1 MRTDR
6 RFVALFVVVFVDL
19 IGFGMIIPVL
29 LLHAQESFAATD
41 LQAIL
46 LLSSYSI
53 GLVVAGPIMGRLS
66 DAFGRR
72 PVLILSQFGTLGGFL
87 ILGFANT
94 LFLLYL
100 GRIIDGISGGN
111 ITTAQAYVNDITT
124 EKNRA
129 RGFGLIS
136 AAFGAGFIVGPALTA
151 LILSVTAAN
160 PTLAPYSQNAPFFVA
175 ALFSLA
181 SILLTTFLLPESLSK
196 EDREPLGRSREKKPD
211 QLGLL
216 DVIRL
221 PDVRLILSFT
231 IMTFLAFSLL
241 QASFAFFARS
251 NLFSDVPLEQA
262 QRNIGLLLTWVG
274 VVSVTTQ
281 IVFVGRLVK
290 RFGERRMVNVSS
302 AAQALAF
309 LGVALSRSP
318 LAMAIVFIPF
328 AAANAIS
335 QPSLQSI
342 LTRFS
347 PPEMRGRV
355 LGAFQSSNSLT
366 LVIGP
371 ILAGLLL
378 QLDLPFLSTESAG
391 ALPMFFSAVIMTVA
405 FIVSFRVLR
414 MKLPTQESQTA
425 EPAAVAAD

>member
-1 MRTDR
+1 MRVDR

-19 IGFGMIIPVL
+19 IGFGMVIPVL
-29 LLHAQESFAATD
+29 LLHAKESFGATD

-53 GLVVAGPIMGRLS
+53 GLVVAGPVLGRLS

-72 PVLILSQFGTLGGFL
+72 PVLIISQFGTLAGFL

-94 LFLLYL
+94 LLLLFL
-100 GRIIDGISGGN
+100 GRIVDGISGGN
-111 ITTAQAYVNDITT
+111 ITTAQAYINDITT

-175 ALFSLA
+175 AIFSLI
-181 SILLTTFLLPESLSK
+181 SILLTTFLLPESLPK
-196 EDREPLGRSREKKPD
+196 EDREPLGRSREKKPG
-211 QLGLL
+211 QKGLM
-216 DVIRL
+216 DVLRL
-221 PDVRLILSFT
+221 PDVRTILLFT
-231 IMTFLAFSLL
+231 FLTFLAFSML
-241 QASFAFFARS
+241 QASFAFFARR
-251 NLFSDVPLEQA
+251 NVFSDIPLESA
-262 QRNIGLLLTWVG
+262 QRNIGLLLTWIG
-274 VVSVTTQ
+274 IVSVTTQ
-281 IVFVGRLVK
+281 FVFVGRLVK
-290 RFGERRMVNVSS
+290 RFGERRLVNVS
-302 AAQALAF
+302 AIARVLAF
-309 LGVALSRSP
+309 LGIALSRDP
-318 LAMAIVFIPF
+318 LALAIVFIPF
-328 AAANAIS
+328 AASNAIS

-347 PPEMRGRV
+347 PPEMRGRI

-366 LVIGP
+366 LVFGP

-378 QLDLPFLSTESAG
+378 QLDFPSLSPEVEIS
-391 ALPMFFSAVIMTVA
+391 LPMFAAAAIMSIA
-405 FIVSFRVLR
+405 FVVSFRVLR
-414 MKLPTQESQTA
+414 MKLPTQES
-425 EPAAVAAD
+425 ESMEPVPAAAD

>member
-1 MRTDR
+1 M
-6 RFVALFVVVFVDL
+6 VFVDL
-19 IGFGMIIPVL
+19 IGFGMVIPVL
-29 LLHAQESFAATD
+29 LLHAQESFGATD

-53 GLVVAGPIMGRLS
+53 GLVVAGPVLGRLS

-72 PVLILSQFGTLGGFL
+72 PVLIVSQFGTLAGFL

-111 ITTAQAYVNDITT
+111 ITTAQAYINDITT

-151 LILSVTAAN
+151 LIVSVTAAN
-160 PTLAPYSQNAPFFVA
+160 PALAPYSQNAPFFVA
-175 ALFSLA
+175 ALFSLT
-181 SILLTTFLLPESLSK
+181 SILLTAVLLPESLPK
-196 EDREPLGRSREKKPD
+196 EEREPLGRSKEVKLGQK
-211 QLGLL
+211 GLL
-216 DVIRL
+216 DVIKL
-221 PDVRLILSFT
+221 PDVRLILMFT

-241 QASFAFFARS
+241 QASFPFLARR
-251 NLFSDVPLEQA
+251 NLFSDVRLEDA
-262 QRNIGLLLTWVG
+262 QRSIGLLLTWIG

-290 RFGERRMVNVSS
+290 RFGERRLVNV
-302 AAQALAF
+302 AAFARVLAF
-309 LGVALSRSP
+309 LGIAFSRNP

-328 AAANAIS
+328 AASNAIS

-347 PPEMRGRV
+347 PPAMRGRV

-371 ILAGLLL
+371 MLAGLLL
-378 QLDLPFLSTESAG
+378 QLDLPFLSSETQV
-391 ALPMFFSAVIMTVA
+391 ALPMFAGAAIMTIA
-405 FIVSFRVLR
+405 FAMSFRVLR
-414 MKLPTQESQTA
+414 MKLPTQESEIM
-425 EPAAVAAD
+425 EPALAAAD

>member
-1 MRTDR
+1 MRGDR
-6 RFVALFVVVFVDL
+6 RFIALFVVVFVDL
-19 IGFGMIIPVL
+19 IGFGMVIPVL
-29 LLHAQESFAATD
+29 LLHAQESFGASD
-41 LQAIL
+41 LQATL
-46 LLSSYSI
+46 LLTSYSI
-53 GLVVAGPIMGRLS
+53 GLVVAGPVLGRLS

-72 PVLILSQFGTLGGFL
+72 PVLIVSQFGTLAGFL

-111 ITTAQAYVNDITT
+111 ITTAQAYINDITT

-151 LILSVTAAN
+151 LIVSVTAAN
-160 PTLAPYSQNAPFFVA
+160 PALAPYSQNAPFFVA
-175 ALFSLA
+175 ALFSLT
-181 SILLTTFLLPESLSK
+181 SIVLTAVLLPESLPK
-196 EDREPLGRSREKKPD
+196 EEREPLGRSKEKKLG
-211 QLGLL
+211 QKGLL
-216 DVIRL
+216 DVIKL
-221 PDVRLILSFT
+221 PDVRLILTFT

-241 QASFAFFARS
+241 QASFAFLARR
-251 NLFSDVPLEQA
+251 NLFPDVRLEDA
-262 QRNIGLLLTWVG
+262 QRSIGLLLTWIG

-290 RFGERRMVNVSS
+290 RFGERRLVNV
-302 AAQALAF
+302 AAFARVLAF
-309 LGVALSRSP
+309 LGMAFSRNP
-318 LAMAIVFIPF
+318 LAMAIAFIPF
-328 AAANAIS
+328 AASNAIS

-366 LVIGP
+366 LVVGP
-371 ILAGLLL
+371 MLAGLLL
-378 QLDLPFLSTESAG
+378 QLDLPFLSAETG
-391 ALPMFFSAVIMTVA
+391 VALPMFAGAVIMTIA
-405 FIVSFRVLR
+405 FVMSFRVLR
-414 MKLPTQESQTA
+414 MKLPTQESEII
-425 EPAAVAAD
+425 EPALAAAD

>member
-1 MRTDR
+1 VDR
-6 RFVALFVVVFVDL
+6 RFVALFIVVFVDL
-19 IGFGMIIPVL
+19 IGL
-29 LLHAQESFAATD
+29 LLHAQETFGATD

-46 LLSSYSI
+46 LLSSYAI
-53 GLVVAGPIMGRLS
+53 GLVVAGPVLGRLS
-66 DAFGRR
+66 DAYGRR
-72 PVLILSQFGTLGGFL
+72 PVLIISQFGTLAGFL

-94 LFLLYL
+94 LFLLFL

-129 RGFGLIS
+129 QGFGLIS

-151 LILSVTAAN
+151 LIVSVTAAN
-160 PTLAPYSQNAPFFVA
+160 PTLASYSQSAPFFVA
-175 ALFSLA
+175 AIFSLI
-181 SILLTTFLLPESLSK
+181 SILLTTFLLPESLPK
-196 EDREPLGRSREKKPD
+196 EDREPLSRSREKKPD
-211 QLGLL
+211 QKGLM

-221 PDVRLILSFT
+221 PDVRTILLFT
-231 IMTFLAFSLL
+231 IMTFLAFSML
-241 QASFAFFARS
+241 QASFAFFARR
-251 NLFSDVPLEQA
+251 NLFSDIPLEEA
-262 QRNIGLLLTWVG
+262 QRNIGLLLTWIG

-290 RFGERRMVNVSS
+290 RFGERRLVNVT
-302 AAQALAF
+302 AFVRVLAF
-309 LGVALSRSP
+309 IGIGFSRSP
-318 LAMAIVFIPF
+318 LAMAIVFVPF
-328 AAANAIS
+328 AVSNAIS

-378 QLDLPFLSTESAG
+378 QLELPFLSAETAI
-391 ALPMFFSAVIMTVA
+391 ALPMFVGA
-405 FIVSFRVLR
+405 FIMSIAFVMSFRVLR
-414 MKLPTQESQTA
+414 MKLPTQES
-425 EPAAVAAD
+425 EGIEPVPAAAD

>member
-1 MRTDR
+1 MRGDR

-19 IGFGMIIPVL
+19 IGFGMVIPVL
-29 LLHAQESFAATD
+29 LLHAQESFGASD
-41 LQAIL
+41 LQATL
-46 LLSSYSI
+46 LLTSYSI
-53 GLVVAGPIMGRLS
+53 GLVVAGPVFGRLS

-72 PVLILSQFGTLGGFL
+72 PVLIISQFGTLAGFL
-87 ILGFANT
+87 ILGLANT

-151 LILSVTAAN
+151 LIVSVTAAS

-175 ALFSLA
+175 AIFSLA
-181 SILLTTFLLPESLSK
+181 SILLTIFLLPESLSK
-196 EDREPLGRSREKKPD
+196 EEREPLGRSREKVPGQK
-211 QLGLL
+211 GLM

-221 PDVRLILSFT
+221 PDVRTILLFT
-231 IMTFLAFSLL
+231 ILTFLAFSLL
-241 QASFAFFARS
+241 QASFALLARR
-251 NLFSDVPLEQA
+251 NLFSDIPLENA

-281 IVFVGRLVK
+281 VVFVGRLVK
-290 RFGERRMVNVSS
+290 RFGERRLVNV
-302 AAQALAF
+302 ATFARIFAF
-309 LGVALSRSP
+309 LGVAISRDP
-318 LAMAIVFIPF
+318 LTMALVFIPF
-328 AAANAIS
+328 AAANSIS

-342 LTRFS
+342 LSRFS

-366 LVIGP
+366 LVVGP
-371 ILAGLLL
+371 ILAGILL
-378 QLDLPFLSTESAG
+378 QLDLPFLSPESAV
-391 ALPMFFSAVIMTVA
+391 ALPMFVGAIFMTLA
-405 FIVSFRVLR
+405 FLMSFRVLR
-414 MKLPTQESQTA
+414 MKLPSQDDMQMQ
-425 EPAAVAAD
+425 PAPAPAD